1 VSRKGNSS
9 QRYRGVVGVGLCVV
23 DHLLLVEDAEPDAPR
38 VRYRERRVCVG
49 GMVATAL
56 AQSAALGCP
65 SQILSVVGDDDDG
78 RFALAAMRASGVGVR
93 RLLRRRACPTSVAV
107 VLVSARSGERR
118 FLVPDRR
125 AVERRAPRFDLSPI
139 RPGTLLLVDG
149 HYPAQAL
156 RAVRQARRVGA
167 TVIGDFSDS
176 RPDYHA
182 LLPYVDYPIVPIE
195 FGRTWGG
202 RSARQTVLA
211 LRDAYGGRPVV
222 TEGRRGALAWQDGGL
237 RRIPAPR
244 VAVRDTTGAGDV
256 FHGAFAA
263 GLYHGWD
270 ELASL
275 RLAAR
280 AAAASC
286 TALGGPTR
294 LLRRREMRRAA

>member
-1 VSRKGNSS
+1 VSATSESS
-9 QRYRGVVGVGLCVV
+9 QRFRAIVGVGLCVV
-23 DHLLLVEDAEPDAPR
+23 DHLLLLEDAAADAQR
-38 VRYRERRVCVG
+38 VRYRERKVSFG

-65 SQILSVVGDDDDG
+65 SQIVSVVGEDDEG
-78 RFALAAMRASGVGVR
+78 RFAASELRRAGVGVR
-93 RLLRRRACPTSVAV
+93 RLLRSRACPTSVAV
-107 VLVSARSGERR
+107 VLVSARTGERR
-118 FLVPDRR
+118 FLLPDRR

-139 RPGTLLLVDG
+139 RRGTLVLVDG
-149 HYPAQAL
+149 HYPAQAM
-156 RAVRQARRVGA
+156 RAVRQARRIGA
-167 TVIGDFSDS
+167 VVIGDFSDS
-176 RPDYHA
+176 RPAYHA

-195 FGRTWGG
+195 FGRTWGAK
-202 RSARQTVLA
+202 SASETVHA
-211 LRDAYGGRPVV
+211 LREEYGGRPVV
-222 TEGRRGALAWQDGGL
+222 TEGARGALALLDGRP

-263 GLYHGWD
+263 GLYHGLD

-294 LLRRREMRRAA
+294 LLRRSELRRAA